1 LNNFNTFNSI
11 IAGLNVRAV
20 TRLERTSFTLIA
32 PDRARAFQSFAD
44 IISPEGGFKM
54 FREQLRNTTLPAIPF
69 LGQFLSDLTL
79 IEDGNKDTL
88 NGLINFQ
95 KREMTMEI
103 ISDLQKYQSKP
114 YPFPRLEP
122 LFTYLIELPH
132 IDSQRLY
139 PMSLYYEPRD
149 PVTPKS
155 KCPWLISRVLT
166 AR

>member
-103 ISDLQKYQSKP
+103 ISDL
-114 YPFPRLEP
+114 
-122 LFTYLIELPH
+122 IELPH